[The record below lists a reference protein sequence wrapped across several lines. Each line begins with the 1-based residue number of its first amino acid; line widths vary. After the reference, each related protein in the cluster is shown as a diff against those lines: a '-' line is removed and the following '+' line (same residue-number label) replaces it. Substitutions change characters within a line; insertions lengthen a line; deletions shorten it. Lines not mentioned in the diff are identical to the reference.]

1 MALTG
6 IEDELHTVLRAEA
19 KLKEETGPSKELILK
34 LLKQKVGDV
43 EPSPTLR
50 LITAKLIPLVRQTI

>member
-6 IEDELHTVLRAEA
+6 IEDELQTIIRAEA

-34 LLKQKVGDV
+34 LLQQKVGG
-43 EPSPTLR
+43 
-50 LITAKLIPLVRQTI
+50 